1 MSEDINKMK
10 NYVLKKFSFQSDIN
24 IPLYKET
31 KNSNGW
37 INYGQDNLMPE
48 YYLGLL
54 GRSPK
59 HNAIVQTKQQ
69 LIAGN
74 GWQKEGIDALTINFL
89 KNPFGEADLD
99 EIAARVAYDFEIFGA
114 FALEIIW
121 NKDRET
127 IKAINHIPVNKVR
140 AKIKDDSGNDDGY
153 YVCNNWRKWSSTPI
167 VYVPKFSTINRKDAN
182 QILYAKKYTPG
193 AETYGIPGYMS
204 AARWCELEYEIS
216 NFHLNAAKNGFTPG
230 MRINIPFGM
239 PNEDEIDREINRLRS
254 EFEGTNNANA
264 PVITF
269 SDGDENKITFESM
282 EQNSSDERFI
292 QLNKEIT
299 EGIMTGHQ
307 VTSPT
312 LFGVMQEGMM
322 VNKTATI
329 NDLQQFQAQYVT
341 PKQNFL
347 EKVFNRL
354 GSING
359 ANEVFLNKYELDYDV
374 ELSVSDL
381 LAVIGSEIPLDQK
394 KQVLISCGYRP
405 EEANRLIESGGINDT
420 TAPEITDTINP
431 AGSSI
436 ERDPN
441 TDITDVDVEAQ
452 AKARLKGSVGGVQGI
467 LQIQKSVS
475 DGITDYNAALAILDL
490 IYGISAN
497 DAKKI
502 LGTPAT
508 SLNKFKVTYGNARTA
523 NNAIKS
529 SNVWKYKYDDVKQE
543 LVIKFNDGTTYIYD
557 NLPIEIFEQFVL
569 GDAVCKTSGSNKY
582 GSWEEGKT
590 PSMGAAVWDV
600 LVDNGYPGRKGGIV

>member
-1 MSEDINKMK
+1 MNEQINKDINEMK
-10 NYVLKKFSFQSDIN
+10 RYVLKKFNLQSDIN

-31 KNSNGW
+31 KNTNGW
-37 INYGQDNLMPE
+37 VNYGSDNLMPN

-59 HNAIVQTKQQ
+59 HNALITTKQQ

-74 GWQKEGIDALTINFL
+74 GWQKEGLNAPTINFL

-99 EIAARVAYDFEIFGA
+99 EIVARAAYDFEIFGA

-121 NKDRET
+121 NKDRES
-127 IKAINHIPVNKVR
+127 IKAINHIPVHKLR
-140 AKIKDDSGNDDGY
+140 AKIKDEEGNDDGY
-153 YVCNNWRKWSSTPI
+153 YICNNWVKWSSTPI

-182 QILYAKKYTPG
+182 QILYAKRYDPSS
-193 AETYGIPGYMS
+193 EVYGIPDYMS

-230 MRINIPFGM
+230 MRINIPNGI
-239 PNEDEIDREINRLRS
+239 PNDDQMDREINRLRM

-269 SDGDENKITFESM
+269 SNGDEDKITFETM
-282 EQNSSDERFI
+282 DQNSSDERFI

-299 EGIMTGHQ
+299 EGIMTGHRA
-307 VTSPT
+307 TSPT

-359 ANEVFLNKYELDYDV
+359 AGEIFLNKYELDYDV

-381 LAVIGSEIPLDQK
+381 LSVITAQIPNEQK

-405 EEANRLIESGGINDT
+405 EEANRLIESGSNT
-420 TAPEITDTINP
+420 TEKQ
-431 AGSSI
+431 SI
-436 ERDPN
+436 LN
-441 TDITDVDVEAQ
+441 Q
-452 AKARLKGSVGGVQGI
+452 F
-467 LQIQKSVS
+467 
-475 DGITDYNAALAILDL
+475 
-490 IYGISAN
+490 
-497 DAKKI
+497 KI
-502 LGTPAT
+502 
-508 SLNKFKVTYGNARTA
+508 TYGNARTA

-569 GDAVCKTSGSNKY
+569 GDAVCKTSGSNKW
-582 GSWEEGKT
+582 GSWQEGKT

-600 LVDNGYPGRKGGIV
+600 LVDNGYPGRKGGVV